1 MTPTLFT
8 LIFLL
13 ALALTAVLQCWL
25 KARQISHVLAHRD
38 AVPAAF
44 AAVIDLKSHQH
55 AADYTVAKARFARLS
70 ALFDILVLLGLTLGG
85 GIAALDS
92 LAQRWAGNGIGGGLL
107 LIALVMAVSGVLS
120 LPWSL
125 WSTFRLEERFGF
137 NKTTPKLF
145 IADLIKSTLLGLM
158 LGMPL
163 AGLVLYFLQ
172 AAGNIWWLYAWGAWV
187 LFGLA
192 VMAIFPTYI
201 APLFN
206 KFQPLDN
213 AELKAR
219 IDGLL
224 GKCGFQS
231 NGVFVMDGSRRSS
244 HGNAYFTG
252 FGKTKRIVFF
262 DTLIE
267 RLQGDE
273 MEAVLAHELGHFA
286 HRHIIKRMLTT
297 YTIAFFALALAG
309 LLKNADWFYMGL
321 GVATPSNAAFL
332 LLFLFALPVFTF
344 PLGWIGSRS
353 SRKHEYEA
361 DQYAVAH
368 ASAEALESGLVKLY
382 QDNASTLTPDPLHS
396 LFYDSHPPAALR
408 IAALKGR

>member
-1 MTPTLFT
+1 MTSSVFT

-13 ALALTAVLQCWL
+13 FLVLTTALQYWL
-25 KARQISHVLAHRD
+25 KSRQISHVLAHREQ
-38 AVPAAF
+38 VPPAF
-44 AAVIDLKSHQH
+44 AAAIDLKSHQH
-55 AADYTVAKARFARLS
+55 AADYTIAKARFARYS
-70 ALFDILVLLGLTLGG
+70 ALFDIVVLLGLTLGG

-92 LAQRWAGNGIGGGLL
+92 LAQQWAGKGIGGGLL

-137 NKTTPKLF
+137 NKMTPKLF
-145 IADLIKSTLLGLM
+145 VVDLIKSTLLGLA

-172 AAGNIWWLYAWGAWV
+172 VAGNLWWLYAWGAWV

-201 APLFN
+201 APIFN
-206 KFQPLDN
+206 KFQPLEN

-224 GKCGFQS
+224 SKCGFQS

-252 FGKTKRIVFF
+252 FGKSKRIVFF

-286 HRHIIKRMLTT
+286 HRHILKRMLTT
-297 YTIAFFALALAG
+297 YSVAFFALGLAG
-309 LLKNADWFYMGL
+309 LLKDAGWFYMGL
-321 GVATPSNAAFL
+321 GVATPSSAAFL

-344 PLGWIGSRS
+344 PLGWISSRT

-368 ASAEALESGLVKLY
+368 ASADALESGLVKLY

-408 IAALKGR
+408 IAALKGQ